1 MTGLETMMA
10 IKGLSGQDLADRLG
24 ISRQRVNAWVKKR
37 ESIARRKYRL
47 LNEIFPGVPDIF
59 FEKEISSEE
68 KAYITL
74 ILLKD
79 ELKDNDFM
87 RNTLEEAVL
96 KIKPEISL

>member
-59 FEKEISSEE
+59 FEKEITSEE

-87 RNTLEEAVL
+87 KNTLEEAVL